1 MRVTNKMMTT
11 GMLNN
16 IMSNKSDMNTKFN
29 QYTTQQKIQRPSEDP
44 VIAIRSLKYR
54 ANYTQ
59 IKQFLEKNVKDA
71 YNWMDV
77 TESAL
82 TQMAEVLS
90 SVQKYVDQGAND
102 SYDTIQRDSISSQL
116 QQYKTELYSMLN
128 TDCAGRY
135 VFSGYRTDTSVC
147 YLKDDNSKQYTI
159 TESLTFENMF
169 EKKYVSGC
177 IDVQPQDDDPNT
189 NTNTEDHYAKYYK
202 PETKSVYCLNL
213 GYANLDVFDVDDTQ
227 NPQKV
232 IGCEIKYTDKN
243 GIENHLDNIKVCK
256 STDPNAYD
264 CEDDEV
270 KFIQDTGEIIF
281 GKKYYEDFRTAK
293 TITAKY
299 KKHEFEKDDV
309 RPEMYYDCSSV
320 EVQKDANG
328 NVIKDQNTEISVKA
342 DTEKI
347 YKAPDSQDICYNIS
361 TSQSL
366 KVNTLAN
373 QTINTAFSRA
383 IDNIMQAVDDAYAA
397 QTKLEKAEQL
407 LSDSTLDE
415 PTKKAYEKY
424 KEQCSVELAL
434 KKDLIR
440 AAFSSAITTTQR
452 TSSGTKVAYTDGSVK
467 RIGISIAEAD
477 LGSRYSRLD
486 LIKVRLEDQRTSI
499 TELMDSNEKVNLE
512 EAIVNY
518 NAAEMTYNASL
529 SATSKVVQ
537 NSLLDFL

>member
-159 TESLTFENMF
+159 TENLTFENAF

-177 IDVQPQDDDPNT
+177 IDVQNGAT
-189 NTNTEDHYAKYYK
+189 NTAEHYAQNYK
-202 PETKSVYCLNL
+202 PETKSVYCMNL
-213 GYANLDVFDVDDTQ
+213 GYANLDLFDETTPSTTGCQLRYTKADGTAGDTIT
-227 NPQKV
+227 PT
-232 IGCEIKYTDKN
+232 IKKSTEADAY
-243 GIENHLDNIKVCK
+243 DNIG
-256 STDPNAYD
+256 N
-264 CEDDEV
+264 EEV
-270 KFIQDTGEIIF
+270 RFIQDTGEIIF
-281 GKKYYEDFRTAK
+281 GKDVYEKFRTAK
-293 TITAKY
+293 TITATY
-299 KKHEFEKDDV
+299 KKSEFMKDDV

-320 EVQKDANG
+320 
-328 NVIKDQNTEISVKA
+328 NVERDPATGAIVKPIKDTEP
-342 DTEKI
+342 KI
-347 YKAPDSQDICYNIS
+347 YKAPSDQDICYNIS

-529 SATSKVVQ
+529 SATSKVVK

>member
-1 MRVTNKMMTT
+1 MRVTNKMMTS

-29 QYTTQQKIQRPSEDP
+29 QYATQQKIQRPSEDP

-54 ANYTQ
+54 SNYTQ
-59 IKQFLEKNVKDA
+59 ISQFLEKNVEDA

-82 TQMAEVLS
+82 TQMAEVLGS
-90 SVQKYVDQGAND
+90 IQKYVDQGAND

-135 VFSGYRTDTSVC
+135 VFSGYRTDSSVC
-147 YLKDDNSKQYTI
+147 YLQDDNSKQYTI

-177 IDVQPQDDDPNT
+177 IEFDENNT
-189 NTNTEDHYAKYYK
+189 ASDYAQSYQ

-213 GYANLDVFDVDDTQ
+213 GYANLDSIESVQINGNKIEDIVIKDANGNDINPTVTKDVDSHDQ
-227 NPQKV
+227 DAYKCDPD
-232 IGCEIKYTDKN
+232 EIK
-243 GIENHLDNIKVCK
+243 
-256 STDPNAYD
+256 
-264 CEDDEV
+264 
-270 KFIQDTGEIIF
+270 FIRDTGEIIF
-281 GKKYYEDFRTAK
+281 GKNLYETFRTAK
-293 TITAKY
+293 NITATY
-299 KKHEFEKDDV
+299 KKSEFKKDDV

-320 EVQKDANG
+320 EVERKANG
-328 NVIKDQNTEISVKA
+328 EIDSIKQDSLKV
-342 DTEKI
+342 
-347 YKAPDSQDICYNIS
+347 YKTPDDQDICYNIS

-383 IDNIMQAVDDAYAA
+383 IDNIMQAVEDAYAA
-397 QTKLEKAEQL
+397 QTKFENAEQL
-407 LSDSTLDE
+407 LSDSNLTDDQKE
-415 PTKKAYEKY
+415 AYTKY

-440 AAFSSAITTTQR
+440 EAFSSAITVTQK
-452 TSSGTKVAYTDGSVK
+452 TSSGTKVAYSDGSVK

-486 LIKVRLEDQRTSI
+486 LIKIRLEDQRTSI

-518 NAAEMTYNASL
+518 NAAEMTYTASL

>member
-159 TESLTFENMF
+159 AENLTFENAF

-177 IDVQPQDDDPNT
+177 IDVQTGAENT
-189 NTNTEDHYAKYYK
+189 AENYAEKYK

-213 GYANLDVFDVDDTQ
+213 GYANLDSIESLQIDGNNISQVEIGQDSNGQPITPDVVDNVLSNDPDAYKC
-227 NPQKV
+227 NPN
-232 IGCEIKYTDKN
+232 EIKY
-243 GIENHLDNIKVCK
+243 IR
-256 STDPNAYD
+256 
-264 CEDDEV
+264 
-270 KFIQDTGEIIF
+270 DTGEIIF
-281 GKKYYEDFRTAK
+281 GKDLYETFRTANK
-293 TITAKY
+293 ITATY
-299 KKHEFEKDDV
+299 KKSEFKKDDI

-320 EVQKDANG
+320 EVERDNDGKITG
-328 NVIKDQNTEISVKA
+328 TKQNS
-342 DTEKI
+342 DKI
-347 YKAPDSQDICYNIS
+347 YTAPSDQDICYNIS

>member
-1 MRVTNKMMTT
+1 MRVTNKMMTS

-29 QYTTQQKIQRPSEDP
+29 QYATQQKIQRPSEDP

-54 ANYTQ
+54 SNYTQ
-59 IKQFLEKNVKDA
+59 ISQFLEKNVEDA

-82 TQMAEVLS
+82 TQMAEVLGS
-90 SVQKYVDQGAND
+90 IQKYVDQGAND

-135 VFSGYRTDTSVC
+135 VFSGYRTDSSVC
-147 YLKDDNSKQYTI
+147 YLEDDDNKQYTI
-159 TESLTFENMF
+159 TENLTFENMF

-177 IDVQPQDDDPNT
+177 IDVQPKVDDQGNNNPN
-189 NTNTEDHYAKYYK
+189 NTADYYAGNYK

-213 GYANLDVFDVDDTQ
+213 GYANLDVFDETTTPLTGCQFEYTKADGTAGDT
-227 NPQKV
+227 
-232 IGCEIKYTDKN
+232 
-243 GIENHLDNIKVCK
+243 IEPILIK
-256 STDPNAYD
+256 STDADAYD
-264 CEDDEV
+264 CGDNEV
-270 KFIQDTGEIIF
+270 YFIQDTGEIIF
-281 GKKYYEDFRTAK
+281 GKGRYEDFRTAK
-293 TITAKY
+293 DITVTY
-299 KKHEFEKDDV
+299 KKSEFKKDDV
-309 RPEMYYDCSSV
+309 RPEMYYDCSSLKV
-320 EVQKDANG
+320 TNRVPATGKIVQLEAEANR
-328 NVIKDQNTEISVKA
+328 KY
-342 DTEKI
+342 
-347 YKAPDSQDICYNIS
+347 YKTPTDQDICYNIS

-383 IDNIMQAVDDAYAA
+383 IDNIMQAVEDAYDA
-397 QTKLEKAEQL
+397 QTKFEKAEQL
-407 LSDSTLDE
+407 LSDSTLTDDQKE
-415 PTKKAYEKY
+415 AYTKY

-440 AAFSSAITTTQR
+440 EAFSSAITTTQQ
-452 TSSGTKVAYTDGSVK
+452 TSSGTKVAYSDGSVK

-486 LIKVRLEDQRTSI
+486 LIKVRLEDQQTSI

>member
-1 MRVTNKMMTT
+1 MRVTNKMMTS

-29 QYTTQQKIQRPSEDP
+29 QYATQQKIQRPSEDP

-54 ANYTQ
+54 SNYTQ
-59 IKQFLEKNVKDA
+59 ISQFLEKNVEDA

-82 TQMAEVLS
+82 TQMAEVLGS
-90 SVQKYVDQGAND
+90 IQKYVDQGAND

-135 VFSGYRTDTSVC
+135 VFSGYRTDSSVC
-147 YLKDDNSKQYTI
+147 YLEDDNSKQYTI
-159 TESLTFENMF
+159 TENLTFENMF
-169 EKKYVSGC
+169 EKKYVTGC
-177 IDVQPQDDDPNT
+177 IDFDENKNATD
-189 NTNTEDHYAKYYK
+189 YASGYQ
-202 PETKSVYCLNL
+202 PETKSVYCMNL
-213 GYANLDVFDVDDTQ
+213 GYAKLDAFDDTTACQ
-227 NPQKV
+227 F
-232 IGCEIKYTDKN
+232 EYTKADGTAGDPITPILK
-243 GIENHLDNIKVCK
+243 K
-256 STDPNAYD
+256 STEADAYD
-264 CEDDEV
+264 CGDNEV
-270 KFIQDTGEIIF
+270 YFLQDTGEIIF
-281 GKKYYEDFRTAK
+281 GKGRYEDFRTAK
-293 TITAKY
+293 DITVTY
-299 KKHEFEKDDV
+299 KKSEFKKDDV
-309 RPEMYYDCSSV
+309 RPEMYYDCNSV
-320 EVQKDANG
+320 EVERKANG
-328 NVIKDQNTEISVKA
+328 EIDSIKQDSLKVYN
-342 DTEKI
+342 
-347 YKAPDSQDICYNIS
+347 APTDQDICYNIS

-383 IDNIMQAVDDAYAA
+383 IDNIMQAVEDAYAA
-397 QTKLEKAEQL
+397 QTKFEKAEQL

-415 PTKKAYEKY
+415 PTKEAYTKY

-440 AAFSSAITTTQR
+440 EAFSSAITTTQQ
-452 TSSGTKVAYTDGSVK
+452 TSSGTKVAYSDGSVK

-486 LIKVRLEDQRTSI
+486 LIKVRLEDQQTSI

>member
-1 MRVTNKMMTT
+1 MRVTNKMMTS

-29 QYTTQQKIQRPSEDP
+29 QYATQQKIQRPSEDP

-54 ANYTQ
+54 SNYTQ
-59 IKQFLEKNVKDA
+59 ISQFLEKNVEDA

-82 TQMAEVLS
+82 TQMAEVLGS
-90 SVQKYVDQGAND
+90 IQKYVDQGAND

-135 VFSGYRTDTSVC
+135 VFSGYRTDSSVC
-147 YLKDDNSKQYTI
+147 YLEDDDTRQYTI
-159 TESLTFENMF
+159 TESLTFENAF

-177 IDVQPQDDDPNT
+177 IEFEEGKDA
-189 NTNTEDHYAKYYK
+189 EGYASEYK
-202 PETKSVYCLNL
+202 PETKSVYCMNL
-213 GYANLDVFDVDDTQ
+213 GYANLDEFDTEC
-227 NPQKV
+227 
-232 IGCEIKYTDKN
+232 IISYTDAEGN
-243 GIENHLDNIKVCK
+243 IYDSDNNFAVEPML
-256 STDPNAYD
+256 STDPGAYEF
-264 CEDDEV
+264 EDGDAPV
-270 KFIQDTGEIIF
+270 RFIQDTGEIIF
-281 GKKYYEDFRTAK
+281 SKDFYENFRTAK
-293 TITAKY
+293 NITVTY
-299 KKHEFEKDDV
+299 KKSEFKKDDV
-309 RPEMYYDCSSV
+309 RPEMYYDCSSIKIV
-320 EVQKDANG
+320 ERDENGAIEELDAEENR
-328 NVIKDQNTEISVKA
+328 KY
-342 DTEKI
+342 

-383 IDNIMQAVDDAYAA
+383 IDNIMQAVEEAYTA
-397 QTKLEKAEQL
+397 QTKYENAEQL
-407 LSDSTLDE
+407 LSDSNLDE
-415 PTKKAYEKY
+415 DTKAAYTKY
-424 KEQCSVELAL
+424 KEQCGVELAL

-440 AAFSSAITTTQR
+440 EAFSSAITVTQK
-452 TSSGTKVAYTDGSVK
+452 TSSGTKVAYSDGSVK

-486 LIKVRLEDQRTSI
+486 LIKVRLEDQQTSI

-518 NAAEMTYNASL
+518 NAAEMTYTASL

>member
-1 MRVTNKMMTT
+1 MRVTNKMMTS

-16 IMSNKSDMNTKFN
+16 IMSNKNDMNTKFN
-29 QYTTQQKIQRPSEDP
+29 QYATQQKIQKPSEDP

-54 ANYTQ
+54 SNYTQ
-59 IKQFLEKNVKDA
+59 ISQFLEKNVEDA

-82 TQMAEVLS
+82 TQMAEVLGS
-90 SVQKYVDQGAND
+90 IQKYVDQGAND

-135 VFSGYRTDTSVC
+135 VFSGYRTDSSVC
-147 YLKDDNSKQYTI
+147 YLQADNSKQYTI
-159 TESLTFENMF
+159 RESLTFENMF

-177 IDVQPQDDDPNT
+177 IEFDENNT
-189 NTNTEDHYAKYYK
+189 ASDYAQSYQ
-202 PETKSVYCLNL
+202 PETKSVYCMNL
-213 GYANLDVFDVDDTQ
+213 GYANLDVWDTEC
-227 NPQKV
+227 K
-232 IGCEIKYTDKN
+232 IEYTKADGTKEEK
-243 GIENHLDNIKVCK
+243 ISTLKK
-256 STDPNAYD
+256 STEPGAYD
-264 CEDDEV
+264 NCADDEIR
-270 KFIQDTGEIIF
+270 FIQDTGEIIF
-281 GKKYYEDFRTAK
+281 GKDYYETFRTAK
-293 TITAKY
+293 NITVTY
-299 KKHEFEKDDV
+299 KKSEFKKDDV

-320 EVQKDANG
+320 EVERNTNG
-328 NVIKDQNTEISVKA
+328 EIDSIKQDSLKVYN
-342 DTEKI
+342 
-347 YKAPDSQDICYNIS
+347 APTDQDICYNIS

-383 IDNIMQAVDDAYAA
+383 IDNIMQAVDDAYDA
-397 QTKLEKAEQL
+397 QTKFEKAEQL

-415 PTKKAYEKY
+415 QTKEAYTKY

-440 AAFSSAITTTQR
+440 EAFSSAITTTQQ
-452 TSSGTKVAYTDGSVK
+452 TSSGTKVAYSDGSVK

-486 LIKVRLEDQRTSI
+486 LIKIRLEDQRTSI

-529 SATSKVVQ
+529 AATSKVVK